1 MQATTLTPEAVASL
15 LATLYVRTPLS
26 RGNAPVEHVDALY
39 LAIPYDVMR
48 PALDEISKASKSLR
62 NKLSTPLCY
71 VMLTPELREIL
82 RTRGIYGEAPVFD
95 GGYNIRKPLSHCY
108 SLEVT
113 SRGALVLKYVSIIGS
128 KIIGSVTELQSKEIQ
143 AQILAAVARAT
154 EDALKAEAVPA

>member
-1 MQATTLTPEAVASL
+1 MQATTLTPDAVASL

-26 RGNAPVEHVDALY
+26 RGTAPEEHVDALY
-39 LAIPYDVMR
+39 LAIPYETMR
-48 PALDEISKASKSLR
+48 PALDEVSKASMSLR

-82 RTRGIYGEAPVFD
+82 RTRGLYGDAPVFE
-95 GGYNIRKPLSHCY
+95 GRGNFRKPLSYCY
-108 SLEVT
+108 SLEIIPNG
-113 SRGALVLKYVSIIGS
+113 RLLLKYVSIIGS